1 MKLNYKKVILVG
13 FAFFIITAFWQ
24 SYDKSVRLFLSEK
37 FDLSETLSGF
47 IMALDNILAIF
58 LLPLF
63 GSISDKTKT
72 RFGRRTPFIVLGTIG
87 AVIFYIFI
95 PLINS
100 LPLFIVSLLLVLLC
114 MATFRSP
121 AVALMPDVTCKPH
134 RSKANAIINLVGTAG
149 GMIVLVFGII
159 FGGTGKGADFM
170 PYYIAVSGLMLLGLV
185 IFVLTVKEPKW
196 AKEMQEDSE
205 TYFSD
210 KEAEERAVVGGKLS
224 RSQLISLLF
233 ILASVFMWYM
243 GYNAITSAY
252 SDYAQSYLKMSYDIT
267 LIVAQVAAIISYIPV
282 GLLAGKIGRK
292 KTIIIGVALLFLS
305 FLAASFIKEGD
316 NPAMI
321 YILFALAGIAW
332 ATINVNSFPMVV
344 ELSKNS
350 DIGKYTG
357 YYYMASMAAQV
368 ITPVLSGA
376 FVDFNGWAVLFPYA
390 AICTAIAFVTM
401 VFVRHGD
408 SMPNAPVSKL
418 EMLGSDD

>member
-13 FAFFIITAFWQ
+13 FAFFIISAFWQ
-24 SYDKSVRLFLSEK
+24 SYDKSIRLFLSEK
-37 FDLSETLSGF
+37 FDLNETLSGF

-63 GSISDKTKT
+63 GSISDKVKT

-87 AVIFYIFI
+87 AVLFYVFI
-95 PLINS
+95 PFINS
-100 LPLFIVSLLLVLLC
+100 LPLFIIVLLLVLLS

-159 FGGTGKGADFM
+159 FGGTGSGTDFL
-170 PYYIAVSGLMLLGLV
+170 PYYIAVALLMLGGLLV
-185 IFVLTVKEPKW
+185 FIFAVKEPKW
-196 AKEMQEDSE
+196 AEEMQEDSAK
-205 TYFSD
+205 YFPD

-224 RSQLISLLF
+224 PSQMVSLLF
-233 ILASVFMWYM
+233 ILASVFMWFM

-252 SDYAQSYLKMSYDIT
+252 SDYAQSYLKMSYDLT

-282 GLLAGKIGRK
+282 GIVAGKIGRK
-292 KTIIIGVALLFLS
+292 KTIIIGVALLFIS
-305 FLAASFIKEGD
+305 FFAASFIKEGD
-316 NPAMI
+316 NPAII

-357 YYYMASMAAQV
+357 YYYTASMAAQV
-368 ITPVLSGA
+368 ITPILSGL

-390 AICTAIAFVTM
+390 AICVAVAFVTM
-401 VFVRHGD
+401 MFVKHGD
-408 SMPNAPVSKL
+408 SNPDAPKSKL
-418 EMLGSDD
+418 EMLGAND